1 VVTKRTIQR
10 FRKRSIALHWV
21 HSAAFVTLV
30 ITGLLLY
37 VPAFG
42 VVAAG
47 GATRLLH
54 RIAAVL
60 FGIAPLCYAI
70 TNPSSAWHFLRE
82 SFTWGSRDLGW
93 VRAAP
98 GYYFGGD
105 ETKMPP
111 QPHINTGQ
119 KLWQL
124 IVILSS
130 VVFLITGALIWF
142 FGPNLPAGV
151 ISWCVVVHDIAFIIV
166 LIMFLVHVYLGSVHP
181 RMTESFRSMLDGK
194 VSAEYA
200 RSHYQR
206 WYEEITGNQK

>member
-1 VVTKRTIQR
+1 MAAKRTIQR

-21 HSAAFVTLV
+21 HSAAFIILV
-30 ITGLLLY
+30 VTGLLLY

-42 VVAAG
+42 GAASG

-60 FGIAPLCYAI
+60 FGAAPLIYAV
-70 TNPSSAWHFLRE
+70 TNPRSAWHFIKE
-82 SFTWGSRDLGW
+82 SFRWGRADVGW
-93 VRAAP
+93 VKAAP
-98 GYYFGGD
+98 DYYFGGD
-105 ETKMPP
+105 EDKMPP

-119 KLWQL
+119 KMWQL

-130 VVFLITGALIWF
+130 AVFLVTGALVWF
-142 FGPNLPAGV
+142 FGTGLPTGF
-151 ISWCVVVHDIAFIIV
+151 ISWCVVVHDVAFIVV
-166 LIMFLVHVYLGSVHP
+166 LLMFLVHVYLGSIHP

-206 WYEEITGNQK
+206 WYEDIEGK